1 MLAESTQPQTDYNRI
16 AQAIAYLEQHFP
28 TQPSLKELA
37 DHVGLSEYHF
47 QRLFTRWAGI
57 SPKRFAQFLT
67 IGYAKEL
74 LAEAN
79 SNLLDVT
86 LETGLSSPSRL
97 HDLFITYEAMTPGQY
112 KQQGNGLDIR
122 YGVHPSPFGPCL
134 LALTERGICGLH
146 FLDDGGTE
154 NALSELHQRWP
165 QANFTADST
174 STRSLVTQ
182 IFDPQRTTPLHL
194 QLQGT
199 NFQVRAWE
207 ALLRIPAGQVASYD
221 LVAEIMGEKTAVRAV
236 ATAVARNPIGYL
248 IPCHRVIRKTG
259 AFGQYHWGETR
270 KKAILAWEA
279 AHKTP

>member
-1 MLAESTQPQTDYNRI
+1 MLAESTQFQTDYNRI

-28 TQPSLKELA
+28 AQPNLKELA

-57 SPKRFAQFLT
+57 SPKKFAQFLT

-74 LAEAN
+74 LAEAD

-86 LETGLSSPSRL
+86 LETGLSSPGRL
-97 HDLFITYEAMTPGQY
+97 HDLFVTYEAMTPGQY
-112 KQQGNGLDIR
+112 KQQGDGLEIR

-146 FLDDGGTE
+146 FLDDGGSE
-154 NALSELHQRWP
+154 NALAELHRRWP
-165 QANFTADST
+165 QATFVADST
-174 STRSLVTQ
+174 ATRSLVTQ

-199 NFQVRAWE
+199 NFQVRVWE

-221 LVAEIMGEKTAVRAV
+221 LVAEMMGEKTAVRAV
-236 ATAVARNPIGYL
+236 ASAVARNPIGYL

-279 AHKTP
+279 ARR

>member
-28 TQPSLKELA
+28 TQPNLKEVA

-57 SPKRFAQFLT
+57 SPKKFAQFLT
-67 IGYAKEL
+67 IGYAKGL

-86 LETGLSSPSRL
+86 LETGLSSPGRL

-154 NALSELHQRWP
+154 NALAELYQRWP
-165 QANFTADST
+165 QATFVADSAT
-174 STRSLVTQ
+174 TRPLVAQ
-182 IFDPQRTTPLHL
+182 IFDPQRTAPLHL

-199 NFQVRAWE
+199 NFQVRVWE
-207 ALLRIPAGQVASYD
+207 ALLQIPAGRVVSYD
-221 LVAEIMGEKTAVRAV
+221 LVAEMMGEKTAVRAV
-236 ATAVARNPIGYL
+236 ASAVARNPIGYL

-279 AHKTP
+279 AQR